1 MNVSA
6 IEIKASNRNILS
18 KVAVS
23 VLPLLLL
30 CQPQTALAAAA
41 DAQFQKFITDLC
53 TGIITKPP
61 GVVWDTTTLQTMCTN
76 AQSGFA
82 GQGGATV
89 SANLGTANAGN
100 GTLRNKVLRQR
111 LDEEEQKDKPK
122 KEGAS
127 ADGGGWGLLV
137 APQYGKGKRI
147 ETDLENGFNSDLKG
161 LSVGLDYRFSDRF
174 VLGAMVG
181 HIQDEATF
189 LNSAGQ
195 LKTSNNTLTVY
206 FTWLSAGSITIDGYA
221 GYGKRKLESQ
231 RKVVFGTSISGTASG
246 NTPGQQSMGGLSVSY
261 NKDIG
266 RVSFSPFISVDSIK
280 TTFDGYN
287 ETGTTL
293 LELHFSDRKSLS
305 TTSSV
310 GARASTSH
318 GYDWGSLSPSVRLAA
333 VHEFQNNAVQ
343 IRNELVLTPGA
354 GFLVATDAPDRN
366 YLNAGAGLAAGLNG
380 GTQMYLNY
388 EARVKDA
395 FLKSWAVSAGVLVE
409 Y

>member
-41 DAQFQKFITDLC
+41 ADAQFQKFITDLC
-53 TGIITKPP
+53 QGTITPPP
-61 GVVWDTTTLQTMCTN
+61 GVVWDTAALLTMCTN

-82 GQGGATV
+82 GAGVATV
-89 SANLGTANAGN
+89 SANLGAANAGS
-100 GTLRNKVLRQR
+100 GAGSRNKVLRQR

-122 KEGAS
+122 GAS

-137 APQYGKGKRI
+137 APQYGKSRRI
-147 ETDLENGFNSDLKG
+147 DTDLENGFNSDLKG
-161 LSVGLDYRFSDRF
+161 LALGLDYRFSDRF
-174 VLGAMVG
+174 VLGAMLG
-181 HIQDEATF
+181 HIQDKATF
-189 LNSAGQ
+189 LNSGGY
-195 LKTSNNTLTVY
+195 LKTSNNTLTAY
-206 FTWLSAGSITIDGYA
+206 FTWLPTGSVAIDGYL
-221 GYGKRKLESQ
+221 GYGKNKLDSQ
-231 RKVVFGTSISGTASG
+231 RNVVFGTAISGPVSG
-246 NTPGQQSMGGLSVSY
+246 NTTGRQMMGGLSVSY

-266 RVSFSPFISVDSIK
+266 RVSFSPFINVDGIK
-280 TTFDGYN
+280 TTFDGFN
-287 ETGTTL
+287 ETGATL

-318 GYDWGSLSPSVRLAA
+318 GYGWGSLSPSVRLAA
-333 VHEFQNNAVQ
+333 VHEYQNNAAQ
-343 IRNELVLTPGA
+343 INNELVLTPGA

-366 YLNAGAGLAAGLNG
+366 YLSAGVGLAAGLNG

-395 FLKSWAVSAGVLVE
+395 LLKSWAVSAGVLVE